1 MQIVLGGE
9 ADGVVD
15 VVVVDVVVVDVVV
28 VDVVVV
34 DVVVV
39 DVVVVDELLVLEA
52 DLGGAIIPFQA
63 ITWPAAVR

>member
-9 ADGVVD
+9 ADG
-15 VVVVDVVVVDVVV
+15 
-28 VDVVVV
+28 VV